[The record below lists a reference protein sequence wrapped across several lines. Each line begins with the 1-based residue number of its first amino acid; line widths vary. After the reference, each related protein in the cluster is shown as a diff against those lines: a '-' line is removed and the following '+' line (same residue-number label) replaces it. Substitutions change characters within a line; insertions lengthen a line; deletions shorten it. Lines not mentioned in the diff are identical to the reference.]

1 MAAIMAL
8 IPLPEV
14 LKLGGLSGATRIR
27 WLLFG
32 VACANAVSDL
42 ALDAF
47 ALRQVPE
54 EWQHLPAVC
63 QIVGIFVGKTAA
75 KSRAFLVS
83 QQRSR
88 INMSL
93 TSSVCWRFWVFSY
106 RPQHASLGYQLIMPA
121 MYFHAGVVLPSRY
134 EQFGFQGED
143 YAAYDLP
150 LAVITVTV
158 LVFASRAAEDA
169 GAILD
174 VVWYSQCQ
182 LKTFLLCYAK
192 HRIFV
197 ALCLR
202 DGGVCF
208 LWSFVASLDQSLVAT
223 LVTMQASAFNF
234 SEFFHWL
241 APALVDHFSVCSK
254 GQDEKF
260 SRSCDAYPM
269 VAAGLTL
276 VSLLFLSSQWNKI
289 SAYQDVSSPGW
300 NEQNPLL
307 RHKLMVGMILVCICV
322 FTWIEVMQ

>member
-1 MAAIMAL
+1 MATSSSCVSACWNLCWKDGCEIQGFSCLAAKVENQHELDFIGMLEVLGLL
-8 IPLPEV
+8 IP
-14 LKLGGLSGATRIR
+14 
-27 WLLFG
+27 
-32 VACANAVSDL
+32 
-42 ALDAF
+42 
-47 ALRQVPE
+47 
-54 EWQHLPAVC
+54 
-63 QIVGIFVGKTAA
+63 
-75 KSRAFLVS
+75 
-83 QQRSR
+83 
-88 INMSL
+88 
-93 TSSVCWRFWVFSY
+93 
-106 RPQHASLGYQLIMPA
+106 PQHASLGYQLIMPA
-121 MYFHAGVVLPSRY
+121 MYFHACVVLPSRY

-208 LWSFVASLDQSLVAT
+208 LWSFVASFDQSLVAT